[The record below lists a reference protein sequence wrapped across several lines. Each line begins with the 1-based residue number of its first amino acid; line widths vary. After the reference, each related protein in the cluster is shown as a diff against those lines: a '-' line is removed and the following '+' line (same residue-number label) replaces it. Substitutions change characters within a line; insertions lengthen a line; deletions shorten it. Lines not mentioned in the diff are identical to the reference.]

1 MKLWSVA
8 AGGWVCLILLVVELG
23 CSGAVR
29 VDPYSSSGSGILPEE
44 YYPATEHKYS
54 SNVFPTQEFNLD
66 ARAPVRRYTNFIA
79 KIRSLLNSGLINGI
93 ASMPARV
100 LTGIDRYGLLKI
112 NVSST
117 QTFVVTVV
125 IDLND
130 LYVVGLHCNNVYYYL
145 KFSQAE
151 PDKYGDSRGLFAT
164 TTRSVLLPYEGSYGA
179 LGGRDVNLG
188 RQPLIDALT
197 IVAKVNV
204 DVYQLK
210 PPFVVVIQMIPEA
223 VRSGYVMNFVA
234 DNYASARGAKA
245 TEEVKAVENSWSTM
259 SKTVRKTKG
268 NVLPNKIVLIAGKW
282 EVTTLTEIQ
291 NQQLVSLLK
300 YDPKQT
306 NFPDLDD
313 DGDQHHLVT
322 RMINSAGAYLQQL
335 INWVA
340 EEEGEDIV
348 TSIKLPQIILNH

>member
-1 MKLWSVA
+1 MKLWSVVA
-8 AGGWVCLILLVVELG
+8 AGAWVCLTLLVVELG

-29 VDPYSSSGSGILPEE
+29 VDPYSST
-44 YYPATEHKYS
+44 ATDKYS
-54 SNVFPTQEFNLD
+54 SNIFPTQDFNLD
-66 ARAPVRRYTNFIA
+66 PRGSVRSYTNFIA
-79 KIRSLLNSGLINGI
+79 KIRSLLNWGIINGI
-93 ASMPARV
+93 ASMPPRV
-100 LTGIDRYGLLKI
+100 LTGIDRYGQLRI
-112 NVSST
+112 NVAST
-117 QTFVVTVV
+117 QQFVVTVV

-130 LYVVGLHCNNVYYYL
+130 LYVVGFHCNNVYRYL
-145 KFSQAE
+145 TFSQAE
-151 PDKYGDSRGLFAT
+151 PDKYGDSKGLFDSKT
-164 TTRSVLLPYEGSYGA
+164 TTFVRLPYDGSYAA

-188 RQPLIDALT
+188 RQPLINALT
-197 IVAKVNV
+197 ILLNPA

-210 PPFVVVIQMIPEA
+210 PTFVVVIQMIPEA

-234 DNYASARGAKA
+234 ANYASERGAKA

-268 NVLPNKIVLIAGKW
+268 NELANPIVLIAGQW
-282 EVTTLTEIQ
+282 VVTTLTEVQ

-313 DGDQHHLVT
+313 DGDQHHLVIT
-322 RMINSAGAYLQQL
+322 RMINIAGAYLQQL

-340 EEEGEDIV
+340 EGEGEDIV